1 VTIYFNQFQ
10 SSASGSTTLINLILA
25 VSGGTS
31 FEAGVYSDNGSSA
44 PGTVISETGPQMLA
58 PYSGGYNKAPLSSPV
73 ILAPSTPYWLAFIT
87 DGSYYNNATAST
99 LTAYESISSFMST
112 DNLPSSA
119 GPVTSGPVSE
129 FTIYGTTCP

>member
-1 VTIYFNQFQ
+1 MTIYFNQFQ
-10 SSASGSTTLINLILA
+10 SSASGSTTLINLVLA

-31 FEAGVYSDNGSSA
+31 FEAGVYSDNVNT
-44 PGTVISETGPQMLA
+44 PNTLLSETGPLPLD

-73 ILAPSTPYWLAFIT
+73 ILAPSTSYWLAFIT

-119 GPVTSGPVSE
+119 GSVTSGPVSE